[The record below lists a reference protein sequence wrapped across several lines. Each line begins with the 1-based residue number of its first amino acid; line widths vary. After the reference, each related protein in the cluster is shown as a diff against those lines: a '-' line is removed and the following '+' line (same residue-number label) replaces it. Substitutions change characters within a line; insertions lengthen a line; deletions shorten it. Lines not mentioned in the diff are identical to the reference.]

1 MEYKT
6 KKRLQTALRRF
17 YIGKPSG
24 YISAYTGTNRE
35 TFVNHVNKYLLPG
48 MTKENFGSVWGLD
61 HIVPVD
67 LFDETD
73 MDDLRICYN
82 FHNIMPMF
90 NHDNRLKGASV
101 HFSLAKLQSMYTNV
115 YIQTLIDRCQTE
127 ITARYTKYLI

>member
-17 YIGKPSG
+17 YSGKPYG
-24 YISAYTGTNRE
+24 YISAYIGTNRE
-35 TFVNHVNKYLLPG
+35 TFINHVNKYLLSG
-48 MTKENFGSVWGLD
+48 MTRENFGSVWGLD

-67 LFDETD
+67 LFDERD
-73 MDDLRICYN
+73 MDDLRLCYN

-90 NHDNRLKGASV
+90 NTDNRLKGASV
-101 HFSLAKLQSMYTNV
+101 HFSLAKLESMHTNV